1 VSLAMKNDK
10 CCNDGGH
17 FPVGIGGINIFGTSV
32 LNALGILAVMLL
44 SFKAGP
50 EWERLSE

>member
-1 VSLAMKNDK
+1 MISVAMMAAISLS
-10 CCNDGGH
+10 GL
-17 FPVGIGGINIFGTSV
+17 GGINIFGTSV